1 MNILNFLKSL
11 FSKNKNIEKEEV
23 QMLLTVDQLYT
34 INNNLNKAE
43 CTYYINALNQ
53 ILPQYNIN
61 TPLRLAH
68 FLAQVLHES
77 GHLKYKSE
85 NLNYSAQALLKVFPK
100 YFKNTAEANTYAR
113 QPVKIANRVYAN
125 RMGNGNEASGEGW
138 KYRGRGLIQITGKTN
153 YNICG
158 KFCDMDLI
166 HYPDSILEHADINI
180 KAACWYWTNRN
191 LNQYADNDDIVT
203 ITKKI
208 NGGLNG
214 LQDRTSILQKAKAT
228 LNC

>member
-1 MNILNFLKSL
+1 MSIFNFFKSL
-11 FSKNKNIEKEEV
+11 FSKNKPAEKKEEK
-23 QMLLTVDQLYT
+23 MLLTIDQLFA

-43 CTYYINALNQ
+43 CTYYINAFNQ
-53 ILPQYNIN
+53 VLPQYGIN

-100 YFKNTAEANTYAR
+100 YFKTITEANVYAR
-113 QPVKIANRVYAN
+113 QPVKIANKVYAN

-153 YNICG
+153 FDTCG
-158 KFCDMDLI
+158 KFCGMDLI

-180 KAACWYWTNRN
+180 KTACWYWTSRN
-191 LNQYADNDDIVT
+191 LNQYADNNDIVT

-208 NGGLNG
+208 NGGING
-214 LQDRTSILQKAKAT
+214 LQDRTNILQKARQV

>member
-1 MNILNFLKSL
+1 MTQNYIFYVYNKSDT
-11 FSKNKNIEKEEV
+11 K
-23 QMLLTVDQLYT
+23 LTFNDIKDKY
-34 INNNLNKAE
+34 
-43 CTYYINALNQ
+43 
-53 ILPQYNIN
+53 
-61 TPLRLAH
+61 
-68 FLAQVLHES
+68 FLAS
-77 GHLKYKSE
+77 
-85 NLNYSAQALLKVFPK
+85 
-100 YFKNTAEANTYAR
+100 
-113 QPVKIANRVYAN
+113 VY
-125 RMGNGNEASGEGW
+125 GNEASGEGW

-153 YNICG
+153 YDTCG
-158 KFCDMDLI
+158 KFCGMDLI

-180 KAACWYWTNRN
+180 KTACWYWTNRN